1 MDQAYY
7 STLMDAVA
15 DLPDPRKARGKRHPW
30 ALLLTLIAAAL
41 VCGHRS
47 GRAIGQWVSEHRLEL
62 KTQLPIPNRPLPST
76 STLRRAL
83 QTLDVELLEHRI
95 AHFVTGLDHLS
106 PTAPTAG
113 AWHGQAVDGKAIRG
127 ANRHGAKLHLVSL
140 VRHESARVRKQVR
153 VSEKSNEIT
162 AVPTLLAGL
171 DLAGTVTTMDSMLCQ
186 QALARQILMQQGHY
200 LMVVKDNQP
209 ALFDAIELVFRCPPP
224 EEEGDHLQS
233 AMTIGK
239 GHGRLETRTLDRTAA
254 LRGYVTWPGVGQVLR
269 RTCERLE
276 MTTGELSREVTY
288 GVTSL
293 RPEEA
298 SAEEI
303 ESLWRGHWGIEN
315 KVHYVRDET
324 MGEDRGQMRRGQ
336 APQALAALRNG
347 ILSLLRS
354 QGVSRIADALRHHGA
369 SVEDALAFVGVPS
382 VPL

>member
-1 MDQAYY
+1 M
-7 STLMDAVA
+7 
-15 DLPDPRKARGKRHPW
+15 
-30 ALLLTLIAAAL
+30 
-41 VCGHRS
+41 
-47 GRAIGQWVSEHRLEL
+47 
-62 KTQLPIPNRPLPST
+62 
-76 STLRRAL
+76 
-83 QTLDVELLEHRI
+83 
-95 AHFVTGLDHLS
+95 
-106 PTAPTAG
+106 
-113 AWHGQAVDGKAIRG
+113 
-127 ANRHGAKLHLVSL
+127 
-140 VRHESARVRKQVR
+140 
-153 VSEKSNEIT
+153 
-162 AVPTLLAGL
+162 
-171 DLAGTVTTMDSMLCQ
+171 
-186 QALARQILMQQGHY
+186 
-200 LMVVKDNQP
+200 
-209 ALFDAIELVFRCPPP
+209 
-224 EEEGDHLQS
+224 
-233 AMTIGK
+233 
-239 GHGRLETRTLDRTAA
+239 
-254 LRGYVTWPGVGQVLR
+254 TWPGVGQVLR